1 MAMTENIF
9 FVGIAGASG
18 CGKTHLAT
26 LLKTAFLD
34 ANLSGVEI
42 ISSDN
47 YYKPYPGG
55 KAPDDFNWDVP
66 ESIDLPLIVS
76 HLSDLR
82 NGKTIDVPKYDF
94 LTSQREPKP
103 EKSID
108 GQITRIVI
116 LEGLFVLT
124 DPTLR
129 AMFNLKIFT
138 WLEPD
143 ICLARRLV
151 RDVQER
157 GYSFTHTIHM
167 YQTQVKPAYVN
178 FIEPT
183 KKYADIIVSTSEYT
197 NSSVSLEVIKSY
209 VLGKVAAQGA
219 A

>member
-1 MAMTENIF
+1 MTENIF

-26 LLKTAFLD
+26 LLKQAFLD
-34 ANLSGVEI
+34 AKISGVEI

-66 ESIDLPLIVS
+66 ESIDLPLITS
-76 HLSDLR
+76 HLNELR
-82 NGKTIDVPKYDF
+82 NGKTINVPKYDF
-94 LTSQREPKP
+94 LTSQRDPKP

-108 GQITRIVI
+108 GQTTRIVI

-157 GYSFTHTIHM
+157 GCSFTQTIHQ

-183 KKYADIIVSTSEYT
+183 KKHADIIVSTSEYT
-197 NSSVSLEVIKSY
+197 NSSVSLDVIKSY
-209 VLGKVAAQGA
+209 VLGKVAA
-219 A
+219 